1 MGYWRLVE
9 ACWTDEQEP
18 AGKHAIY
25 IEGLDARGGRV
36 VGQPV
41 IFEWSSGNLTLPV
54 ENRPP
59 PDWGVNFPMFATLG
73 SYSTRVGIELSDR
86 VVGMGMGTVDAPGFT
101 IHTCFYLTFRWT
113 QR

>member
-36 VGQPV
+36 VSQPV
-41 IFEWSSGNLTLPV
+41 VFEWPSGSLTLLV
-54 ENRPP
+54 ENQ
-59 PDWGVNFPMFATLG
+59 DF
-73 SYSTRVGIELSDR
+73 
-86 VVGMGMGTVDAPGFT
+86 TV
-101 IHTCFYLTFRWT
+101 HTSFYLTFRWA